1 MDKEKFGIMSP
12 VSGLQKNIPIILALT
27 PDNINVL
34 LKDGKILRRKMRE
47 ATLLDDDGVKV
58 QTPDANPIIHYHHF
72 IKRLDGSEYLLAFT
86 KAHIYHWNPTSKEFD
101 LKFTCSANCE
111 NWETVSYND
120 KVIATNNVDKVLVW
134 DTTGDFEALDDT
146 TNGIEY
152 SRGYSN
158 ETNVDETSAKDQKVL
173 KVASTSGYAADDKII
188 IDRGGDREEEG
199 VVDSVQTGESLTLK
213 ENLTYDH
220 TVDAKTTVINSAAIS
235 ENTIAFIG
243 RITRDDI
250 AFVDGGEDEDTITTV
265 AGDFV
270 AAGFTIG
277 CVITVSGSA
286 SNDGEYTITGVVSD
300 TLNVV
305 TGSLTAEDAGNS
317 ITIFDSNPDTITD
330 SGSGFLTAGFKAG
343 DLIIVSG
350 STSNNGTYAID
361 SVVAGTITLISGNNL
376 VFEAAGP
383 TVNIDAVN
391 AAGQKVLN
399 VTSTTGFSEDEF
411 VTINAGGD
419 RAETRKIYTIQ
430 DGVSLTFTV
439 DLTYTH
445 TQAQGDE
452 VVGSA
457 GQEDKV
463 EEYTSYYLTKAK
475 HLTVFENYLIVGN
488 TYEHTSYHF
497 QRARW
502 NSIGEEA
509 NWLTGTRGSMEV
521 GQSDKIT
528 GFGHYQGFLIIFKEG
543 SYFKVWLVGIPYIF
557 NKIRLS
563 KEIGCQCG
571 ASIINDSKGRL
582 YWYSSEGTFKE
593 ISVGT
598 ISDDIQT
605 DIIAKIQPAYVE
617 LIKSAFINE
626 TEEVLWSIP
635 VESDKN
641 NTLVS
646 FKEGKWLIIDSAV
659 PAFGEFG
666 EE

>member
-1 MDKEKFGIMSP
+1 MVDQERMDKDRFGIFSP
-12 VSGLQKNIPIILALT
+12 VSGIKKNVPTILTLT

-47 ATLLDDDGVKV
+47 PTLLDDDEVKV
-58 QTPDANPIIHYHHF
+58 QTPDANPIIHYHNF
-72 IKRLDGSEYLLAFT
+72 VKRSTGTEYLLAFT
-86 KAHIYHWNPTSKEFD
+86 KAHIYHWNPSTKVFD
-101 LKFTCSANCE
+101 LKFTCSADCE

-134 DTTGDFEALDDT
+134 DTTGDFVALDDI

-173 KVASTSGYAADDKII
+173 KVTSTSGYASTDKVI

-199 VVDSVQTGESLTLK
+199 VVDSVQAGESLTLVDV
-213 ENLTYDH
+213 LTYDH
-220 TVDAKTTVINSAAIS
+220 TVDAKTTV
-235 ENTIAFIG
+235 
-243 RITRDDI
+243 DD
-250 AFVDGGEDEDTITTV
+250 F
-265 AGDFV
+265 
-270 AAGFTIG
+270 
-277 CVITVSGSA
+277 SGSGVIA
-286 SNDGEYTITGVVSD
+286 TISLGVGGTD
-300 TLNVV
+300 Y
-305 TGSLTAEDAGNS
+305 TAEDV
-317 ITIFDSNPDTITD
+317 ITIVQAGGSLGTVRVDTVDAGVITAITLLAK
-330 SGSGFLTAGFKAG
+330 GSGYAVENGLSVTGGTGSGATINILTLQSPK
-343 DLIIVSG
+343 L
-350 STSNNGTYAID
+350 
-361 SVVAGTITLISGNNL
+361 
-376 VFEAAGP
+376 
-383 TVNIDAVN
+383 
-391 AAGQKVLN
+391 LN
-399 VTSTTGFSEDEF
+399 VASTTGFSEDEF

-439 DLTYTH
+439 DLTYAH

-452 VVGSA
+452 VVGSL

-475 HLTVFENYLIVGN
+475 HLTVFENYLILGN
-488 TYEHTSYHF
+488 TYENDSYHY

-502 NSIGEEA
+502 SSIGEEA

-528 GFGHYQGFLIIFKEG
+528 GFGHYQGFLIIFKES

-563 KEIGCQCG
+563 KEIGCQCSH
-571 ASIINDSKGRL
+571 SIINDSKGRL
-582 YWYSSEGTFKE
+582 YFFSSEGTFKE
-593 ISVGT
+593 ITAGT

-605 DIIAKIQPAYVE
+605 DIIAKIQPDYVE
-617 LIKSAFINE
+617 LIKGAFINE
-626 TEEVLWSIP
+626 TEEVWWSIP

-641 NTLVS
+641 NRVVV
-646 FKEGKWLIIDSAV
+646 FKEGKWLILDLTIS
-659 PAFGEFG
+659 AFGEFK

>member
-1 MDKEKFGIMSP
+1 MDKEKFGIFSP
-12 VSGLQKNIPIILALT
+12 VSGIQKNIPIILALT

-47 ATLLDDDGVKV
+47 ATLLDDDEVKV

-72 IKRLDGSEYLLAFT
+72 VKRSDGSEYLLAFT

-101 LKFTCSANCE
+101 LKFTCSADCE

-134 DTTGDFEALDDT
+134 DTTGNFVALDDT

-158 ETNVDETSAKDQKVL
+158 ETNVDETSAKDQLVL
-173 KVASTSGYAADDKII
+173 KVASTSGYSANDKII
-188 IDRGGDREEEG
+188 IDRGGDKEEEEG
-199 VVDSVQTGESLTLK
+199 VVDSVQAGISLTLK

-220 TVDAKTTVINSAAIS
+220 TVDAKTTVDANSA
-235 ENTIAFIG
+235 E
-243 RITRDDI
+243 
-250 AFVDGGEDEDTITTV
+250 
-265 AGDFV
+265 
-270 AAGFTIG
+270 
-277 CVITVSGSA
+277 
-286 SNDGEYTITGVVSD
+286 
-300 TLNVV
+300 
-305 TGSLTAEDAGNS
+305 
-317 ITIFDSNPDTITD
+317 
-330 SGSGFLTAGFKAG
+330 
-343 DLIIVSG
+343 
-350 STSNNGTYAID
+350 
-361 SVVAGTITLISGNNL
+361 
-376 VFEAAGP
+376 
-383 TVNIDAVN
+383 
-391 AAGQKVLN
+391 GQKVLN
-399 VTSTTGFSEDEF
+399 VTSTTGFSVDEF
-411 VTINAGGD
+411 VTINKGGD
-419 RAETRKIYTIQ
+419 REEKRKIYTIQ
-430 DGVSLTFTV
+430 TGVSLTFTV

-452 VVGSA
+452 VVGSE
-457 GQEDKV
+457 GTEDKV

-475 HLTVFENYLIVGN
+475 HLTVFENYLILGN
-488 TYEHTSYHF
+488 TYEHTSYHY

-502 NSIGEEA
+502 NSIGDEA

-528 GFGHYQGFLIIFKEG
+528 GFGHYQGFLIIFKES
-543 SYFKVWLVGIPYIF
+543 SYFKVWLVGLPFVF

-563 KEIGCQCG
+563 KEIGCQCSH
-571 ASIINDSKGRL
+571 SIVNDSKGRL
-582 YWYSSEGTFKE
+582 YWFSSEGTFKE
-593 ISVGT
+593 ISAGT

-605 DIIAKIQPAYVE
+605 DVVAKIQPDYVE
-617 LIKSAFINE
+617 LIKGAFINE

-659 PAFGEFG
+659 PAFGEFK